1 MLAGG
6 ARDGRSWGSNK
17 SRWANG
23 AANRRWDIY
32 KVAHQRG
39 LELLLQK
46 TADLFCSSCRSIM
59 YYIIS
64 CNWSFC
70 FIHHHI
76 LPVAVDV
83 HQYLWILPEELEFVV
98 RIRIKK
104 TVFMLSF
111 QPICSSSS
119 AEGGSL
125 ESVMSTSVSSSSSA
139 EAARKKLFAD
149 MSLL

>member
-6 ARDGRSWGSNK
+6 ARDGRSWEAKKPMGE
-17 SRWANG
+17 
-23 AANRRWDIY
+23 RRRQSPLGYI
-32 KVAHQRG
+32 VAHQRG

-70 FIHHHI
+70 FIHRHI

-98 RIRIKK
+98 LGPEIL
-104 TVFMLSF
+104 FPMG
-111 QPICSSSS
+111 C
-119 AEGGSL
+119 
-125 ESVMSTSVSSSSSA
+125 M
-139 EAARKKLFAD
+139 KLGN
-149 MSLL
+149 